1 MLHNYLRGA
10 VSDLKSLIELTTL
23 DVEDIRVANHENI
36 FGRNSKKQE
45 LIKTF
50 EAKKNLIDQE
60 MLNLKNQFPDK
71 TLSDLIDDEAGELLN
86 EMKKNLQELKNLNT
100 SYARIV
106 FAVSE
111 FYNSLIQKI
120 IPHEMSDYKGNK
132 TPQSNFLKVQA

>member
-23 DVEDIRVANHENI
+23 DVEDIKVANHENI

-60 MLNLKNQFPDK
+60 MLSLKNQFPDK
-71 TLSDLIDDEAGELLN
+71 TLSDLIDNEAGELLN

-120 IPHEMSDYKGNK
+120 IPHEMSDYKGSK

>member
-10 VSDLKSLIELTTL
+10 VSDLRSLIELTTL

-60 MLNLKNQFPDK
+60 MLSLKNQFPDK

>member
-60 MLNLKNQFPDK
+60 MLSLKNQFPDK

>member
-10 VSDLKSLIELTTL
+10 VSDLRSLIELTTL

-60 MLNLKNQFPDK
+60 MLSLKNQFPDK
-71 TLSDLIDDEAGELLN
+71 TLSELIDDEAGELLN

>member
-10 VSDLKSLIELTTL
+10 VSDLRSLIELTTL

-36 FGRNSKKQE
+36 FGRNGKKQE

-60 MLNLKNQFPDK
+60 MLSLKNQFPDK

>member
-10 VSDLKSLIELTTL
+10 VSDLQSLIELTSL
-23 DVEDIRVANHENI
+23 DIEDIAIASHESI
-36 FGRNSKKQE
+36 FSRNGKKQE

-60 MLNLKNQFPDK
+60 MLNLKKQFPDK
-71 TLSDLIDDEAGELLN
+71 ELSELIDDEASDLLG

-111 FYNSLIQKI
+111 FYTSLIQKI
-120 IPHEMSDYKGNK
+120 IPHEISDYKGSK
-132 TPQSNFLKVQA
+132 TPQSSFLKVQA